1 MTKQG
6 WLTSRLLRY
15 GAAMPTP
22 LPPLANPE
30 IELAISYAAPSSRAA
45 LRVLW
50 ALDAQLAATLARAS
64 DPMVARLRLPWWRE
78 ALVRLDTAPPP
89 AQPLLAAIATAILPG
104 GVTGEDLAVLTDG
117 WEALLVPDPLV
128 ADDLRAYARGR
139 GALFVLGG
147 RVLRLA
153 PPMLVAAGEG
163 WALADLAS
171 HVRSAETATIAR
183 ALAAASLREA
193 LALRWPRALRALS
206 AVLVLAER
214 DLRQPGEPRGAPR
227 RVLRMVRHRISG
239 R

>member
-1 MTKQG
+1 MRRRTR
-6 WLTSRLLRY
+6 SAALLLAAAAAAPVWASSEGAGG
-15 GAAMPTP
+15 GAALLTP
-22 LPPLANPE
+22 KFGTIFWTVITFVCLVIL
-30 IELAISYAAPSSRAA
+30 LGK
-45 LRVLW
+45 
-50 ALDAQLAATLARAS
+50 
-64 DPMVARLRLPWWRE
+64 VAWK
-78 ALVRLDTAPPP
+78 
-89 AQPLLAAIATAILPG
+89 PLLAAIATAILPG